1 MSSISYLK
9 GEDEQIPQEQQRPTV
24 VVGLANLLCDFRE
37 GNTML
42 ALELKGGTDYCKSY
56 NLYELFSSL
65 PYSRLLLFLLKVR
78 LVTLGEIILYIL
90 AA

>member
-1 MSSISYLK
+1 MYLK

-42 ALELKGGTDYCKSY
+42 ALELKGGTDYHKSY
-56 NLYELFSSL
+56 NL
-65 PYSRLLLFLLKVR
+65 
-78 LVTLGEIILYIL
+78 
-90 AA
+90 

>member
-1 MSSISYLK
+1 MYLK

-42 ALELKGGTDYCKSY
+42 ALELKGGTDYRKSY
-56 NLYELFSSL
+56 NLYELSALYPTQGSCCF
-65 PYSRLLLFLLKVR
+65 FLK
-78 LVTLGEIILYIL
+78 
-90 AA
+90 